1 MSENNRFI
9 LVFKDSK
16 NYFYY
21 KDILTGDK
29 INLNTF
35 ELEEMLNSL
44 WKQTQRFEKQNK
56 RLSEENEQLK
66 EICDNKQKHIVHLEN
81 KIHRIR
87 EYVKKLEG
95 LYHYRGIAGI
105 PGDDK
110 KECYQFEKKYNQ
122 LKKEIKELSEENK
135 QLKSIN
141 HELKISEN
149 DYKTLNE
156 VIDFADDLF
165 YSKLSSYYY
174 NIWKTFCENKGV
186 KLE

>member
-1 MSENNRFI
+1 MIDVEI
-9 LVFKDSK
+9 
-16 NYFYY
+16 
-21 KDILTGDK
+21 
-29 INLNTF
+29 
-35 ELEEMLNSL
+35 
-44 WKQTQRFEKQNK
+44 KQQ
-56 RLSEENEQLK
+56 
-66 EICDNKQKHIVHLEN
+66 
-81 KIHRIR
+81 
-87 EYVKKLEG
+87 
-95 LYHYRGIAGI
+95 
-105 PGDDK
+105 
-110 KECYQFEKKYNQ
+110 YNQ